1 MDPSGR
7 FLPFGPGGPAPDYWN
22 SLGLDGRGPPEG
34 SMKRK
39 FGEEEEQ
46 RDKAELAKHRPP
58 QSMQFG
64 NPNGF
69 PAGPGNRGEFLAGT
83 SSPFRREMV
92 EPRSGD
98 DPRASKYMR
107 IGGGFE
113 NAGFRQGGGDNVG
126 HKHLQVDQAA
136 LKKAFLHFAKI
147 INENGAQKK
156 IYVED
161 GKQGR
166 LNCVACGSSG
176 RSDSTTSLSHSF
188 AVCLFS
194 MLMTSIDWLF
204 WSVYL
209 GD

>member
-1 MDPSGR
+1 MDPTGR

-113 NAGFRQGGGDNVG
+113 NANFRQGGGGDNVG
-126 HKHLQVDQAA
+126 HKHLPVDQAA
-136 LKKAFLHFAKI
+136 LKKAFLHFAKV

-176 RSDSTTSLSHSF
+176 RSDSTSSHSLSLLQYAYF
-188 AVCLFS
+188 QC
-194 MLMTSIDWLF
+194 
-204 WSVYL
+204 
-209 GD
+209 